1 MVVFDFDDFH
11 EDNHRLDLLHELKR
25 INPKFRCTLFA
36 VPGRGSDE
44 FWESVPRWCELAVH
58 GWRHDT
64 VDECIE
70 WDYLRSVEM
79 VIWKSPHFVNGFKAP
94 GWQISDDTYSALE
107 DNNWWVADQHLEDT
121 RRPRSLK
128 TYFYEDGDDRWHGH
142 IQNVCGN
149 GLEERWDELVE
160 RVASAT
166 EFKFCSESLSF
177 GSNAHHQGQRE
188 VPA

>member
-1 MVVFDFDDFH
+1 VVVDFDDFH

-25 INPKFRCTLFA
+25 VNPKFRCTLFA

-58 GWRHDT
+58 GWKHDM

-70 WDYLRSVEM
+70 WDYARAARMMLE
-79 VIWKSPHFVNGFKAP
+79 KPLYFVDGFKAP
-94 GWQISDDTYSALE
+94 GWQISDATYRLLN
-107 DNNWWVADQHLEDT
+107 DFDWWVADQHLEDA
-121 RRPRSLK
+121 RRPESLL
-128 TYFYEDGDDRWHGH
+128 TYFYEDGEDRWHGH

-160 RVASAT
+160 RVASA
-166 EFKFCSESLSF
+166 ESFRFCSEALDL
-177 GSNAHHQGQRE
+177 GSHADDPGKT
-188 VPA
+188 PATA